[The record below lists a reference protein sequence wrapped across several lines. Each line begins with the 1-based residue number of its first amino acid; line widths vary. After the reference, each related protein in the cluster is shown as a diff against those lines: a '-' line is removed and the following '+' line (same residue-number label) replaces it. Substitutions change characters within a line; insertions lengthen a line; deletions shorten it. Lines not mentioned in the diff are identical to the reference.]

1 MYFDTLV
8 WFIGGYRNDIQDWL
22 FVLLTRLLAKL
33 GQDNLAS
40 VQSKLYRVLA
50 VVREAYPY
58 QVQFDVITRQLTD
71 ASLGVAS
78 MRLKQATLS
87 FMLELIPLMD
97 SAMFMN
103 TSDHRQLVNKLIMM
117 QMEKRSQDL
126 CRVSQDI
133 FFYSTEY
140 GV

>member
-1 MYFDTLV
+1 MFFDTLV
-8 WFIGGYRNDIQDWL
+8 WFIGGYRNEIQDWL

-58 QVQFDVITRQLTD
+58 QAQFDVITRQLTD
-71 ASLGVAS
+71 ASLGVTS

-97 SAMFMN
+97 SAMFTN

-126 CRVSQDI
+126 CRVSEQI
-133 FFYSTEY
+133 E
-140 GV
+140 